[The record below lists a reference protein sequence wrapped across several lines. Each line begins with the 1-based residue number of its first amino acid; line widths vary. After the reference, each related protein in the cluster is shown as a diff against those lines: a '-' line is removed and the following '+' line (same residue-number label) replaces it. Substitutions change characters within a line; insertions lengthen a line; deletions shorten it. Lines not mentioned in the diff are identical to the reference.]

1 MGKMLARYSGLS
13 IQRRCVARHFAGK
26 RRLRRG
32 GRRRGEKGGGR
43 VVSSALSGDKKATKV
58 VVFSTHAYERDIL
71 EKALSSPNCAV
82 TFLKPRLTAE
92 TVDLAK
98 GFDVVC
104 AFVNDDLSSD
114 VLERLK

>member
-1 MGKMLARYSGLS
+1 MIFWSFPDKMLARYSGLS

-26 RRLRRG
+26 RRR
-32 GRRRGEKGGGR
+32 GGGR
-43 VVSSALSGDKKATKV
+43 VVSFALSGDKKATKV

-71 EKALSSPNCAV
+71 EKALSSSNCAV

-114 VLERLK
+114 DVLE